1 MRSQI
6 ATTHVWSA
14 VGAAVVMGEH
24 THLRYTLAV
33 LGLAPRQWVCAV
45 QAGTAVS
52 SRTRMVEPNSV
63 SLVRWGQTFG
73 GSEGR
78 VQPHRF

>member
-1 MRSQI
+1 LRSQI

-14 VGAAVVMGEH
+14 VGAALVMGEH
-24 THLRYTLAV
+24 THLRYTLA
-33 LGLAPRQWVCAV
+33 LRGLAPRQWVWV
-45 QAGTAVS
+45 FQAGTAVS
-52 SRTRMVEPNSV
+52 SRTRVVEPNSV